1 MKGVGFYQGIGRAFD
16 RTGFTQ
22 SAQQTAHEGGFPRAV
37 GSEQSN
43 RAWLHSERDICRRE
57 QARAAAMTDDLI
69 GLRNA
74 VRVALIVTLAAWSN
88 PESRGCHYRE

>member
-1 MKGVGFYQGIGRAFD
+1 
-16 RTGFTQ
+16 
-22 SAQQTAHEGGFPRAV
+22 
-37 GSEQSN
+37 
-43 RAWLHSERDICRRE
+43 
-57 QARAAAMTDDLI
+57 MTDQLL